1 MRRLLSVGAGTAVAL
16 LLAAPAGAANWTA
29 GSDGLGDPFFPQ
41 AGNGGYASAT
51 TRSTLATTRPTRC
64 SMARRP

>member
-1 MRRLLSVGAGTAVAL
+1 MRRLLSVGAGTALAL

-41 AGNGGYASAT
+41 AGNGGYDVRHYSLDLGYDPAD
-51 TRSTLATTRPTRC
+51 
-64 SMARRP
+64 